1 MTSKKCLE
9 DTSWDVHDLGAHSEE
24 DLGGLVLREDAR
36 ERRSGPNPRSRLG
49 EWLVLGEFS
58 EVFPGDGD
66 DDDEFPERGQPWLWW
81 VHEDDL
87 FRCY

>member
-1 MTSKKCLE
+1 MPPSFYPIKITKII
-9 DTSWDVHDLGAHSEE
+9 AHR
-24 DLGGLVLREDAR
+24 DCHPTKLDAC
-36 ERRSGPNPRSRLG
+36 ERRGGPKTRSRLG